1 MAHAYT
7 PGLKVTPEMMVVKE
21 RRLPL
26 KGNIL
31 VKKGDKVSS
40 EDIVAKT
47 ELPGNVVPINV
58 VNILS
63 VSPEELPELMLKKEG
78 ELVEK
83 GEMIAQSRG
92 LFGWFKTPVLAPAS
106 GTIESVSNVTGQ
118 VIIRMKPIP
127 VELKAYIDGV
137 VDEVLPGEGVIIGSK
152 AMFIQ
157 GIFGIGGEVEGK
169 LVVAVKDIAERL
181 DASKIDDTMK
191 GKIIVGGSMVTTDAM
206 NKAIKIGA
214 HGIIAGGIDADELRK
229 FLGYD
234 IGVAI
239 TGHEEKGITLVITEG
254 FGEIAMAQKT
264 FDLLKNNEGKKA
276 SINGATQIRAGV
288 MRPEIIVTNSIPESA
303 NDSVNTANSDE
314 EHIGMGVGDHVRLIR
329 DPHFG
334 EIVKVRSLPV
344 ELTVVESETKV
355 RVVEIELKDGKT
367 LIVPRA
373 NVETIEK

>member
-7 PGLKVTPEMMVVKE
+7 PGLKVTPDTIVIKE

-47 ELPGNVVPINV
+47 ELPGNVVPINI

-63 VSPEELPELMLKKEG
+63 VSPEELHELMLKKEG
-78 ELVEK
+78 DSVEK

-92 LFGWFKTPVLAPAS
+92 LFGWFKTPVMAPAS

-127 VELKAYIDGV
+127 VEIKAYIDGV
-137 VDEVLPGEGVIIGSK
+137 VEEVLPEEGVVIGSN

-169 LVVAVKDIAERL
+169 LVVAVKDIKDRL
-181 DASKIDDTMK
+181 EASNIDDTMK
-191 GKIIVGGSMVTTDAM
+191 GKIIVGGSKVTTEAL
-206 NKAIKIGA
+206 NKAIKVGA
-214 HGIIAGGIDADELRK
+214 HGIIAGGVDADDLK
-229 FLGYD
+229 NFLGYD

-239 TGHEEKGITLVITEG
+239 TGHEEKGITLVTTEG
-254 FGEIAMAQKT
+254 FGEIAMARKT
-264 FDLLKNNEGKKA
+264 FDLLKKNEGKKA

-288 MRPEIIVTNSIPESA
+288 MRPEIIVTNSIP
-303 NDSVNTANSDE
+303 DSLSKVEEAAHSEE
-314 EHIGMGVGDHVRLIR
+314 EHVGMGVGDNVRLIR

-334 EIVKVRSLPV
+334 EIVRVRSLPV

-355 RVVEIELKDGKT
+355 RVVEIELEDGKT